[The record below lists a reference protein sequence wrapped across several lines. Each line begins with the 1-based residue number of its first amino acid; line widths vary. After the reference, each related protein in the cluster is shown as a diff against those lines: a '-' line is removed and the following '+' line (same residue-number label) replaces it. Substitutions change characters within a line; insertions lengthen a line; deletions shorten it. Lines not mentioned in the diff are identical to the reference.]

1 MTFDFNL
8 IFSLKNT
15 NTIVAGTQVHANR
28 RNNTTKTS
36 VREQKPDI
44 SKRPDKNDLGQ
55 SNQLKNNH
63 KSSLPTHVNRTLSVP
78 EKHSKA
84 EPQIR
89 QKNFLP
95 DITKNS
101 MELSSSHKV
110 ERTKSKV
117 PQKNF
122 LPEITKGTKEL
133 GSSNTIRDNPGG
145 GNTDKM
151 NYL

>member
-1 MTFDFNL
+1 M
-8 IFSLKNT
+8 
-15 NTIVAGTQVHANR
+15 
-28 RNNTTKTS
+28 
-36 VREQKPDI
+36 
-44 SKRPDKNDLGQ
+44 
-55 SNQLKNNH
+55 
-63 KSSLPTHVNRTLSVP
+63 PTHVNRTLRVP

-84 EPQIR
+84 EPKIR

-101 MELSSSHKV
+101 KGLSSSTNV
-110 ERTKSKV
+110 YQTKSKV

-122 LPEITKGTKEL
+122 LPEITKGIKEL
-133 GSSNTIRDNPGG
+133 GSSNTMIRDNPCG